1 MRVISATPKS
11 IKEAGIV
18 TLETLCDILLEELPA

>member
-1 MRVISATPKS
+1 MRVLTPQS
-11 IKEAGIV
+11 IKKAGIV